1 MPAKPR
7 EHYEIGFPASR
18 SPAKMLAL
26 NVLFGFPAQLGLAND
41 STIP

>member
-1 MPAKPR
+1 MPAEPL
-7 EHYEIGFPASR
+7 EHYEIGFLASR

-26 NVLFGFPAQLGLAND
+26 NALFGFLARLGLAND